1 MERLICIVI
10 GYLFGLIQT
19 GYIYGKMNHIDIR
32 KHGSGNAGTTNALR
46 TLGWKAAVITFIGD
60 CLKCILAVCV
70 ARLIFTEHDS
80 KALLALYAATGA
92 VLGHNYPFYLKFKG
106 GKGIA
111 STVGL
116 ILAINPLMFV
126 ITAVV
131 FIAILLCTQYVS
143 VGSIV
148 IMILFIVQVVL
159 YGQQGGFQLNPAELT
174 EFYVI
179 TILLALLAIWRHRA
193 NIVRLIQGTENK
205 INVFKIGKKE
215 KVEP

>member
-70 ARLIFTEHDS
+70 ARLIFAEHDS

-148 IMILFIVQVVL
+148 IMILFVAQVIL
-159 YGQQGGFQLNPAELT
+159 YGQQGGFQLAPAELT

-193 NIVRLIQGTENK
+193 NILRLIQGTENK

-215 KVEP
+215 AKEQ